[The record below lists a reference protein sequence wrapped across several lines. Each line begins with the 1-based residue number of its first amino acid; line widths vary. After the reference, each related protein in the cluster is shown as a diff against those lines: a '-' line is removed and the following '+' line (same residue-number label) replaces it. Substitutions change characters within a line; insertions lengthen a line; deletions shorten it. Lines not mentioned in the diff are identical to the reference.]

1 MLVQRIAGVARTERV
16 ETSDFP
22 MIKAKTKRV
31 EIPGLLVYCA
41 MYMRTVETSRV
52 PKVKVNPFELVNMT
66 FLKPDGMWF

>member
-1 MLVQRIAGVARTERV
+1 MLIQRIVDVATNGRAEV
-16 ETSDFP
+16 SVFP
-22 MIKAKTKRV
+22 VSKANTKRV

-41 MYMRTVETSRV
+41 MYMRRVETSRV